1 MKTKIQKARETLKNI
16 KKLKANHLDDFF
28 RYILKKYYSQPMT
41 IKHISD
47 SFVKCLKITYGE
59 ELSFWQLECCHNAV
73 FESTIVQLI

>member
-47 SFVKCLKITYGE
+47 SFVKCLKITHGE
-59 ELSFWQLECCHNAV
+59 VYRFDSSSVVIMPFLKAPLFS
-73 FESTIVQLI
+73 